1 MLELNCGCNG
11 CQVLLGLTV
20 VRQVGGCNCC
30 DVLPELIFCGQGVG
44 CNDCDDLRGL
54 TM

>member
-11 CQVLLGLTV
+11 CEVLFGLTV

-30 DVLPELIFCGQGVG
+30 DGLP
-44 CNDCDDLRGL
+44 DL
-54 TM
+54 TV